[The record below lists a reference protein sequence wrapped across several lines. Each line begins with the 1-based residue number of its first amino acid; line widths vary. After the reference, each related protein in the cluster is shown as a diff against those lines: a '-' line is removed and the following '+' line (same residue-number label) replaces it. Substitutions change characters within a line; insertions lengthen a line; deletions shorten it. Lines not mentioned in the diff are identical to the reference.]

1 MSSVSTA
8 LQAIDIEIESLR
20 LMLER
25 CGPELSRALE
35 LLNSRRGRV
44 VVSGIGKSG
53 HIGAKMAATFAS
65 TGTPSFFIHS
75 TEALHGDSG
84 MVTPDD
90 VVILIS
96 NSGSTA
102 EVVQFA
108 RMVRRRGVPVLAM
121 TSRPDSPLGTLAQAH
136 LSIAVPRE
144 ADPLGLAPTS
154 STTCT
159 LVLGDALA
167 AGLMQDAN
175 FTNADFARFHPG
187 GALGQL
193 LEEESGQ

>member
-1 MSSVSTA
+1 MSSLSTA
-8 LQAIDIEIESLR
+8 LQAIDTEINSLQ
-20 LMLER
+20 LMMER
-25 CGPELSRALE
+25 CAPDLSRALD
-35 LLNSRRGRV
+35 LLSACPGRV
-44 VVSGIGKSG
+44 VVSGLGKSG

-65 TGTPSFFIHS
+65 TGTPSFFVHA

-84 MVTPDD
+84 MVTPQD

-102 EVVQFA
+102 EVVQFG
-108 RMVRRRGVPVLAM
+108 RMVSARGVPILAM
-121 TSRPDSPLGTLAQAH
+121 TSRPESPLGQLANVH

-144 ADPLGLAPTS
+144 ADPLRLAPTS

-167 AGLMQDAN
+167 VGLMDAAG
-175 FTNADFARFHPG
+175 FTGEDFARFHPG
-187 GALGQL
+187 GALGQML
-193 LEEESGQ
+193 TEGNER